1 MLKHLAKLFR
11 RNTEPGADQA
21 SSALPALNNAARAA
35 EDESASMRKEALA
48 RFMRLATSHLGD
60 DERHR
65 LMDAM
70 LASFDTYGNSSEAF
84 EEIALGKDG
93 QKIGQWFVIQCD
105 WKASEEVEWQIAE
118 VASSFGISERWRWG
132 EGVDEQDRTVP
143 AGLCE
148 VANWAAPLGLE
159 MLHVDI
165 GSDTYYAIL
174 IRQDDA
180 ESARQ
185 AALAAGM
192 KVLRTPEFE
201 AAHA

>member
-1 MLKHLAKLFR
+1 M
-11 RNTEPGADQA
+11 
-21 SSALPALNNAARAA
+21 
-35 EDESASMRKEALA
+35 A
-48 RFMRLATSHLGD
+48 RFMGLATAHLGD
-60 DERHR
+60 DERRR

-70 LASFDTYGNSSEAF
+70 LVSFDTYGNSSEAF
-84 EEIALGKDG
+84 EEIALGNEG

-118 VASSFGISERWRWG
+118 VASSFGISERWSWK

-148 VANWAAPLGLE
+148 VADWAAPLGLE
-159 MLHVDI
+159 MLHIDI

-185 AALAAGM
+185 AALSAGM

>member
-1 MLKHLAKLFR
+1 
-11 RNTEPGADQA
+11 
-21 SSALPALNNAARAA
+21 
-35 EDESASMRKEALA
+35 
-48 RFMRLATSHLGD
+48 
-60 DERHR
+60 
-65 LMDAM
+65 MDVM

-84 EEIALGKDG
+84 EEIALGKEG

-118 VASSFGISERWRWG
+118 VASSFGISERWSWK

-148 VANWAAPLGLE
+148 VADWAAPLGLE
-159 MLHVDI
+159 MLHIDI

-185 AALAAGM
+185 AALSAGM
-192 KVLRTPEFE
+192 KVQRTPEFE